1 MKFLLEYSDLNFLTQ
16 VGRPY
21 CVSKE
26 IKRKTAVG
34 LSKPPTYLHASWDLS
49 VGFCTIDSKSP
60 TQNRAHNLCFQT
72 HLQLPGVVFFPPFPI
87 LS

>member
-1 MKFLLEYSDLNFLTQ
+1 MFQKKSREKLQWACPSLP
-16 VGRPY
+16 RI
-21 CVSKE
+21 CM
-26 IKRKTAVG
+26 
-34 LSKPPTYLHASWDLS
+34 PPGILY

-60 TQNRAHNLCFQT
+60 TQNQTHNLSFQT